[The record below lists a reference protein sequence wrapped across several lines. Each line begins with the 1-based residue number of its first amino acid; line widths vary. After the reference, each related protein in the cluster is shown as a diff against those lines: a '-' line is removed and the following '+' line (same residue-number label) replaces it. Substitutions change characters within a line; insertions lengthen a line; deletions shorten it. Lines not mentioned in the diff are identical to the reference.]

1 MQSSEI
7 MNIPMIDNAKVMSKG
22 QMKKVSHTI
31 NIKVKQRN
39 NNLYTKKQ
47 QKQKNGGKKHVQF

>member
-31 NIKVKQRN
+31 NIKKRKSVDFLFLFCYNVKH
-39 NNLYTKKQ
+39 
-47 QKQKNGGKKHVQF
+47 KHN